1 MKITRSTNKEQ
12 LKEFLSANYAQVKK
26 SDKTLA
32 QSIMYAST
40 QDKKDPKLVKRADLI
55 DLAKQVMTLLGDK
68 VVDALAPA
76 PTPIVAENSVKPKLK
91 AKGQKSAEKS
101 EEEAPQQTAEP
112 EKKSAPKGK
121 TEKQTAPKA
130 QPKQKKDD
138 KAVLQSAQPLA
149 TKECFP
155 EVLEL
160 GDSGAK
166 YELAEDIQSMEDL
179 HNALNND
186 EEIVFAYYW
195 NKRLLKQFPYFSD
208 WLGHPK
214 SFKDDLDIATTLY
227 VSDEYKVAYQVSAYT
242 EAVYTVLPTDFEVVD
257 GIRVAGGIEFQIY
270 RAMADEAEETE

>member
-12 LKEFLSANYAQVKK
+12 LKEFLNANYGAVKK
-26 SDKTLA
+26 ADKTLA

-40 QDKKDPKLVKRADLI
+40 QDKKDPKSVKRADLI
-55 DLAKQVMTLLGDK
+55 DLAKQVMTVLGDK

-121 TEKQTAPKA
+121 TSPKA
-130 QPKQKKDD
+130 QSKQKKDD
-138 KAVLQSAQPLA
+138 KAELQSAQPLA

-166 YELAEDIQSMEDL
+166 YALAEDIQSMEDL

-270 RAMADEAEETE
+270 RAVADEAEETE

>member
-76 PTPIVAENSVKPKLK
+76 PTPVVAENSVKPKLK

-112 EKKSAPKGK
+112 EKSAPKATPKGK
-121 TEKQTAPKA
+121 TA
-130 QPKQKKDD
+130 PKQKKED
-138 KAVLQSAQPLA
+138 KAELQSATPLA

-160 GDSGAK
+160 GDSDTK
-166 YELAEDIQSMEDL
+166 YELAEDIKTIEDL
-179 HNALNND
+179 HKALNND

-195 NKRLLKQFPYFSD
+195 SKRLLKQFPYFSD

-227 VSDEYKVAYQVSAYT
+227 VSDDYKVAYQVSAYT
-242 EAVYTVLPTDFEVVD
+242 EAIYTVLPSDFEVVD

-270 RAMADEAEETE
+270 RAVAE